1 MFRKDKWFKLGW
13 GYFVTMFLLEAIL
26 PEWMGEENG
35 IIESLQ
41 IIWLLGG
48 IVCSWQMK
56 KALLWD
62 WGGQQTALSYAGS
75 IYFFLLTMREISW
88 GRALFINPDGSMIE
102 YSQMG
107 IYGKMVH
114 PMVAVL
120 IIILLYMCYKA
131 KVWKLLTAIKLPQ
144 KSFVLL
150 LLFIFMSW
158 VGERTNFIC
167 FHGQVAE
174 ELAEFGAYMMM
185 YCLVRNLSKRL
196 QKRYWDIIQKK

>member
-13 GYFVTMFLLEAIL
+13 CYLVAMFALEIIL
-26 PEWMGEENG
+26 PDWTGDENG

-48 IVCSWQMK
+48 ILYSWKLNK
-56 KALLWD
+56 KPLMD
-62 WGGQQTALSYAGS
+62 WGGQQTALGYAGT
-75 IYFFLLTMREISW
+75 IYFFLLVMREISW
-88 GRALFINPDGSMIE
+88 GRAFFIDSYGHMIE

-107 IYGKMVH
+107 LYGKLVH
-114 PMVAVL
+114 PLVAALVVA
-120 IIILLYMCYKA
+120 LLYMCYKA
-131 KVWKLLTAIKLPQ
+131 KFWRMLFVIKLPL

-150 LLFIFMSW
+150 LLFIFMAW
-158 VGERTNFIC
+158 VGEKTNFIG

-185 YCLVRNLSKRL
+185 YCLARDFGNRL
-196 QKRYWDIIQKK
+196 QKRYWDGIRKK